1 MKEIKIRRFE
11 GLSRP
16 RWTNSTKK
24 RFGAIVA
31 KTSALC
37 GAIIILLAGCK
48 TIYVPVPSSTSTTV
62 NVKDSTVWNI
72 KDSVRITEKSRY
84 KDYGDLLKTLKID
97 GNRSHMTAWIDT
109 TKNILNGE
117 LVEDPVKE
125 KVRTE
130 FRDKYIYKD
139 SIQLVEKPIPIEIP
153 VEVKYVPKVYKI
165 LSAIGLLTLLSVLIF
180 TGIKIYQLKGK
191 GFLNLIKNIFKK

>member
-1 MKEIKIRRFE
+1 MKEIKIKPCKAISQ
-11 GLSRP
+11 G
-16 RWTNSTKK
+16 RWTHYTKK

-31 KTSALC
+31 KTSAIC

-48 TIYVPVPSSTSTTV
+48 TIYVPVPATTSTTV

-109 TKNILNGE
+109 TKNIINGE
-117 LVEDPVKE
+117 LIEDPVKE
-125 KVRTE
+125 KTRIE
-130 FRDKYIYKD
+130 YRDKYIYKD
-139 SIQLVEKPIPIEIP
+139 SIQLVEKPIPIEVP
-153 VEVKYVPKVYKI
+153 VEVKYVPNVYKI
-165 LSAIGLLTLLSVLIF
+165 LSAIGLLTRLSVLGFIGF
-180 TGIKIYQLKGK
+180 KIYQLKGK

>member
-11 GLSRP
+11 TLSRP
-16 RWTNSTKK
+16 RWTHSTKK

-48 TIYVPVPSSTSTTV
+48 VQYVPIPAETSTTV
-62 NVKDSTVWNI
+62 TVKDSTVLNI
-72 KDSVRITEKSRY
+72 IDSVRITEKSRY

-117 LVEDPVKE
+117 LIEDPVKE

-130 FRDKYIYKD
+130 YRDKYIYKD
-139 SIQLVEKPIPIEIP
+139 SIQLVEKPIPIEVP

-165 LSAIGLLTLLSVLIF
+165 FSAIGLLTLLSVLIYL
-180 TGIKIYQLKGK
+180 GIKIYQLRGK
-191 GFLNLIKNIFKK
+191 GILNLFKRW

>member
-1 MKEIKIRRFE
+1 MKEIKIRRLKTLFQ
-11 GLSRP
+11 G
-16 RWTNSTKK
+16 RWTHSTKK

-48 TIYVPVPSSTSTTV
+48 VQYVPIPAETSTTV
-62 NVKDSTVWNI
+62 TVKDSTIWNI
-72 KDSVRITEKSRY
+72 KDSVRIIERSRY

-117 LVEDPVKE
+117 LIEDPVEE
-125 KVRTE
+125 KIRTE

-139 SIQLVEKPIPIEIP
+139 SIQLVEKPIPIEVP

-165 LSAIGLLTLLSVLIF
+165 LSAIGLLTLLSVLIWI
-180 TGIKIYQLKGK
+180 GLKIYKLKGA
-191 GFLNLIKNIFKK
+191 GFLNILKNLFKL